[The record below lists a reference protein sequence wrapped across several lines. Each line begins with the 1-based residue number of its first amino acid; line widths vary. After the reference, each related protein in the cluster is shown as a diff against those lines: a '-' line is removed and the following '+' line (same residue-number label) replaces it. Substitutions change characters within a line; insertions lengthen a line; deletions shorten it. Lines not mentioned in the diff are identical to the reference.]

1 MSYLTEEPLQ
11 AESLVEQV
19 MRSSD
24 GAVVTFIGVV
34 RDNHRGRQVES
45 ILYEAY
51 PAMAERE
58 LQRIVDQLR
67 LDYPDTAIA
76 VRHRLGRLAVGEAS
90 IVIAVSA
97 PHRAE
102 AFAACRE
109 VIDRIK
115 VTVPIWK
122 KERSPAGDEWVG
134 WQWS

>member
-1 MSYLTEEPLQ
+1 MSYLTEEPLLAQ
-11 AESLVEQV
+11 PLVEQV
-19 MRSSD
+19 LRGSD
-24 GAVVTFIGVV
+24 GAVATFIGVV

-51 PAMAERE
+51 HEMAERE
-58 LQRIVDQLR
+58 IGRIVDQLR
-67 LDYPDTAIA
+67 LDFPDASIA
-76 VRHRLGRLAVGEAS
+76 VRHRLGRLSVGEAS
-90 IVIAVSA
+90 IIIAVAA

-102 AFAACRE
+102 AFSACRE

-115 VTVPIWK
+115 MTVPIWK